1 MTASDLN
8 EGGSSADA
16 DTHRA
21 TVWVVLGSSGQ
32 WSDWT
37 QWVVAVYADEQDAK
51 DHVGYVTERVRLAL
65 ADMPEIDFDNYEET
79 KGPHEAWVERLKAID
94 PDADEY
100 DQPHYTAREVPFFAK
115 STTAPETVAV
125 GMEGEARNA
134 PKAPPS
140 RATGEA

>member
-1 MTASDLN
+1 MTGLEDL
-8 EGGSSADA
+8 GSSLR

-51 DHVGYVTERVRLAL
+51 DHVGSVTERVRLAL

-79 KGPHEAWVERLKAID
+79 KGPHEAWVERLKEID
-94 PDADEY
+94 PRADEY
-100 DQPHYTAREVPFFAK
+100 DQPHYTACEVPFIAK
-115 STTAPETVAV
+115 ATTAAETVSV
-125 GMEGEARNA
+125 GMEPEGRNA
-134 PKAPPS
+134 PSLP
-140 RATGEA
+140 TGDA